1 MDWVSNF
8 ANPLIGGLPGVIQA
22 VILLLVAW
30 IIAAALRAALKKHL
44 RWAFGKRSKEVEV
57 DPTTYDETTDLLGNI
72 LFAVVFILFLPG
84 AFERLGMT
92 SVSAPLTSMV
102 TIFLNFLP
110 NIIAAIIIIAFG
122 AFLSKLAKQLVVKAL
137 QKTKLDTLQEKC
149 GIEAKQGS
157 GFSDIIGAIIYAL
170 VMIVFVV
177 AATQVL
183 NIPSISDPATSMVSQ
198 IFNVIPSVFVAIV
211 LVAFG
216 IFLASL
222 VGNLLETV
230 LSGTGLDQWSRGFM
244 PHEEGSDEQAVSVS
258 HVINVIVK
266 VVIDI
271 IFVVAA
277 IQILNIQVLT
287 NVGTAII
294 GYMPAVLAAVLVLV
308 VAWIGGNAAE
318 KAILKSNPKASGV
331 AFATKAAVIA
341 LAVFMALSQLGIAEK
356 IINVLFLVMVA
367 SVGIAFAISFGIGGR
382 DWAKSTL
389 ENISKSAEDQ
399 LDEKSSH

>member
-1 MDWVSNF
+1 
-8 ANPLIGGLPGVIQA
+8 
-22 VILLLVAW
+22 
-30 IIAAALRAALKKHL
+30 
-44 RWAFGKRSKEVEV
+44 
-57 DPTTYDETTDLLGNI
+57 
-72 LFAVVFILFLPG
+72 
-84 AFERLGMT
+84 MT

-122 AFLSKLAKQLVVKAL
+122 AFLSKLVKQLVVKAL
-137 QKTKLDTLQEKC
+137 RKTKLDTLQEKC

-157 GFSDIIGAIIYAL
+157 GFSDVIGAIAYAL

-216 IFLASL
+216 IFLANL

-244 PHEEGSDEQAVSVS
+244 PHEEGSEEPSVSVS
-258 HVINVIVK
+258 HVVNVIVK

-389 ENISKSAEDQ
+389 EGISKSTEDQ
-399 LDEKSSH
+399 LDDKGSH